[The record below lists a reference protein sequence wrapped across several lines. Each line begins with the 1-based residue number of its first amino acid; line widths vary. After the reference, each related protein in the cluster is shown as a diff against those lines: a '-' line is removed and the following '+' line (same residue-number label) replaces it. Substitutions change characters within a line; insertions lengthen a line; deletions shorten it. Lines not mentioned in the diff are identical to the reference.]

1 MASDE
6 SRPPWPAWVYGE
18 GTEPDYRFSFAN
30 ERTFLAWI
38 RTALALIAGGVALD
52 VIDVSLPHS
61 VRTVLAA
68 LLLVLGLVS
77 AVAAFARWAVA
88 ERAIRRREPLPG
100 AGLAAVLAVMVG
112 AVAVTLAVV
121 AI

>member
-1 MASDE
+1 MASE
-6 SRPPWPAWVYGE
+6 EPRPRWPAWVYGQ

-52 VIDVSLPHS
+52 VIDVSMPHS

-100 AGLAAVLAVMVG
+100 AELAVVLTVMVA
-112 AVAVTLAVV
+112 AVAVALTVV
-121 AI
+121 AV